1 MSALHCAAHQ
11 CRPEASLRRQLHSL
25 PWVVGATGAPTP
37 HQKEEQPVRVL
48 TIDVASSAQWMNK
61 TAGFFRDPG
70 ESRTYISFVNPAR
83 ALGFMN
89 DRRFQIVQLLV
100 KDGPL
105 AAAAIALRLRRSGI
119 MLERDLEALFEGEVI
134 ERDRE
139 QRYFYEFDGIR
150 ILLQWPL
157 PDDSDAPRGRGSV
170 RHRPGSCRRKPF
182 RRSRPRGLPMLRRR
196 QYREPESAQAVLAP
210 DIPKMDQTAD
220 RKTISR
226 IFLVGG
232 ILGVASM
239 ALGRLMRRFS

>member
-1 MSALHCAAHQ
+1 MPSYEPQ
-11 CRPEASLRRQLHSL
+11 
-25 PWVVGATGAPTP
+25 
-37 HQKEEQPVRVL
+37 QPVRVL

-70 ESRTYISFVNPAR
+70 ESRTYISFIDPAT
-83 ALGFMN
+83 ALRFMN

-100 KDGPL
+100 KEGPL
-105 AAAAIALRLRRSGI
+105 TAAAIAVRLRRSRM

-210 DIPKMDQTAD
+210 DIPKMDQTVD

-226 IFLVGG
+226 ILLVGG
-232 ILGVASM
+232 ILAVASM
-239 ALGRLMRRFS
+239 VPGFLMQHFS